1 MKTIEDE
8 ILAHAEAEYPKESC
22 GFVVNNNGRQIYIP
36 CKNVADDPEN
46 FFEIAPEEVAKIYIN
61 YEPLAVVHS
70 HPDGTSY
77 LSTDD
82 RTYQVNTNLDWW
94 LVCDNKV
101 HKFRPIPPLLG
112 REFKHGELDCY
123 TIFRDC
129 YMLAGV
135 NLPDFEREDK
145 WWWHDQN
152 LYLDNLEANGFYKVE
167 TPEIG
172 DIILMQIQSDV
183 PNHVGIY
190 VGNQMILHHITNRL
204 SKRDLY
210 DGYWQNSTHS
220 IWRYKWKSQLNFK
233 AILND
238 LEMNL
243 R

>member
-22 GFVVNNNGRQIYIP
+22 GFVVNSNGRQIYIP

-101 HKFRPIPPLLG
+101 HKFRPISPLLG

-135 NLPDFEREDK
+135 DLPDFEREDK

-152 LYLDNLEANGFYKVE
+152 LYLDNLEKNGFYKVE

-183 PNHVGIY
+183 PNHVGVY